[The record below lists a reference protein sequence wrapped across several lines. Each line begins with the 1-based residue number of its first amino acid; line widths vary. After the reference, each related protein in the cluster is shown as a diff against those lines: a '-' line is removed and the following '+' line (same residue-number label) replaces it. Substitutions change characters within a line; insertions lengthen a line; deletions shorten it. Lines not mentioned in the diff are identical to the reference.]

1 MVFSTASSKSVPER
15 GAGACRASPGEDA
28 AASLSAGEGHSLA
41 WWGCFGLPVVMIRV
55 LGVWLLG
62 LLMVPAIALAAEIE
76 VANPQ
81 LLPSEDGYVLSAD
94 FKFELNP
101 RLEEAVTKGVVLH
114 FVADFELSKPRWYWL
129 DEKLATRS
137 QTYRLSYHALTRQYR
152 LSTGG
157 LHQSFATL
165 SETML
170 VLSRLRNWGVIE
182 RGEKGIRPGETYDAA
197 LRLRLD
203 VTQLPRPFQITA
215 LGNKDWSLA
224 SDWKA
229 WQATLAPLP
238 AQEAK

>member
-1 MVFSTASSKSVPER
+1 MAFFTACLKSVPDQRTKPTRPLGAQAFPNASR
-15 GAGACRASPGEDA
+15 GAGGVVA
-28 AASLSAGEGHSLA
+28 AMRLLRLWLLALLMLPALA
-41 WWGCFGLPVVMIRV
+41 W
-55 LGVWLLG
+55 
-62 LLMVPAIALAAEIE
+62 AAEIE
-76 VANPQ
+76 VTNPQ
-81 LLPSEDGYVLSAD
+81 LQAGDDGYVLAAD

-114 FVADFELSKPRWYWL
+114 FVADFELSKGRWYWL
-129 DEKLATRS
+129 DEKLISRT

-165 SETML
+165 TEAVQ
-170 VLSRLRNWGVIE
+170 VLSRLRNWVVVE
-182 RGEKGIRPGETYDAA
+182 RGDKAVRAGESYDAA

-224 SDWKA
+224 SDWKSWPA
-229 WQATLAPLP
+229 SLPPLP
-238 AQEAK
+238 VVEAK

>member
-1 MVFSTASSKSVPER
+1 MAFSTVCLKNVLER
-15 GAGACRASPGEDA
+15 LR
-28 AASLSAGEGHSLA
+28 LWVLT
-41 WWGCFGLPVVMIRV
+41 LLVMP
-55 LGVWLLG
+55 L
-62 LLMVPAIALAAEIE
+62 IALAAEIE

-81 LLPSEDGYVLSAD
+81 LQPVDDGYALSAD
-94 FKFELNP
+94 FRFELNP
-101 RLEEAVTKGVVLH
+101 RLEEAVAKGVVLH
-114 FVADFELSKPRWYWL
+114 FVADFELTKARWYWL
-129 DEKLATRS
+129 DEKLVTRS

-165 SETML
+165 SEAVQ
-170 VLSRLRNWGVIE
+170 VLSRLRNWVVVE
-182 RGEKGIRPGETYDAA
+182 RGEKGVRSGEAYDAA

-229 WQATLAPLP
+229 WQVNLAPLP
-238 AQEAK
+238 ALEAAK